1 MDLGLYFRQPVTV
14 RGCGWSEAATKAD
27 LSLFLVRLQG
37 GPLLTLRVNGGVYTQ
52 GRLGPTQVTFNLEL
66 ETKVHTKGVITQGEG
81 PYFSI
86 IIIVKSPPPKR
97 FSNQTA

>member
-52 GRLGPTQVTFNLEL
+52 GRLGPTQVISTLEL
-66 ETKVHTKGVITQGEG
+66 EKKVHTKVCNHTRSR
-81 PYFSI
+81 PFSWLKDI
-86 IIIVKSPPPKR
+86 CIHVYCGLTSV
-97 FSNQTA
+97 